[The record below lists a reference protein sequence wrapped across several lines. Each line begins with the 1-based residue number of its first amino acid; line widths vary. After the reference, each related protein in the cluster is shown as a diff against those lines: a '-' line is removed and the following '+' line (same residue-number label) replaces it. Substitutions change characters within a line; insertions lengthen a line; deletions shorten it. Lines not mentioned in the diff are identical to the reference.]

1 MNHHMEITRA
11 IERSRARTEQAER
24 QLRKLRGEALA
35 APLAELDSL
44 LVYEMGLEA
53 RLSQILDRTAVLL

>member
-24 QLRKLRGEALA
+24 QLRSLRGEALA

-53 RLSQILDRTAVLL
+53 RLSQILDRTAILL

>member
-11 IERSRARTEQAER
+11 IERSRARTEQAEH
-24 QLRKLRGEALA
+24 QLRKLRGVPLG

-44 LVYEMGLEA
+44 LVYEMGLET
-53 RLSQILDRTAVLL
+53 RLTEILVQIPVPS

>member
-1 MNHHMEITRA
+1 MNHQLEITRA

-24 QLRKLRGEALA
+24 QLRTLRGQALA

-53 RLSQILDRTAVLL
+53 RLSRILDRTAVLP

>member
-1 MNHHMEITRA
+1 MNHQLEITRA

-24 QLRKLRGEALA
+24 QLRTLRGQALA

-44 LVYEMGLEA
+44 LVYELSLEA
-53 RLSQILDRTAVLL
+53 RLTEILDRTAVSH